1 VWDTKGV
8 PGSPPIVETIFR
20 KIDNAAVFVPDLT
33 FVGTRPDGRPTP
45 NPNVLIEY
53 GWALKSLTHARIV
66 PVINT
71 AFGEPTAESMPFD
84 MRHLRNPITYHCS
97 DDLSDAERRQ
107 SREKLTK
114 DLEHAVRV
122 VFESDEL
129 KSSLPQPPR
138 PAAFTAQEPLDGPG
152 KFRARNEA
160 IGIVPGFF
168 EAPQEI
174 QFSEHPASWFRIMPN
189 CDPGRTWSVAELE
202 RAMKQPVLHP
212 LSRDWRGF
220 GFLRGP
226 DGYGVYATFADAQE
240 KARALVYTFTTGELW
255 TVDTYWLESLRR
267 DNRNAVPNVDQ
278 QFRQTLKDYADFMLN
293 LGIKS
298 PYRWVAGMEDLKGRD
313 LFVPAP
319 PGQMRMTDYPQ
330 GKCLV
335 PVVEVSGLYS
345 PGEPVQQAMKPFF
358 TKLYDSCGVARQA
371 WQDA

>member
-1 VWDTKGV
+1 MN
-8 PGSPPIVETIFR
+8 I
-20 KIDNAAVFVPDLT
+20 
-33 FVGTRPDGRPTP
+33 
-45 NPNVLIEY
+45 
-53 GWALKSLTHARIV
+53 
-66 PVINT
+66 

-114 DLEHAVRV
+114 DLEHAVRA

-160 IGIVPGFF
+160 IGIAPGFF

-212 LSRDWRGF
+212 LSRDRHGF
-220 GFLRGP
+220 GFLRGLMDMGFMP
-226 DGYGVYATFADAQE
+226 PLPMR
-240 KARALVYTFTTGELW
+240 KRRRALSYTRSRQGSYGRWTHTGW
-255 TVDTYWLESLRR
+255 
-267 DNRNAVPNVDQ
+267 N
-278 QFRQTLKDYADFMLN
+278 
-293 LGIKS
+293 
-298 PYRWVAGMEDLKGRD
+298 
-313 LFVPAP
+313 
-319 PGQMRMTDYPQ
+319 PGDVTIEM
-330 GKCLV
+330 
-335 PVVEVSGLYS
+335 
-345 PGEPVQQAMKPFF
+345 PFPMWISSS
-358 TKLYDSCGVARQA
+358 DRP
-371 WQDA
+371 